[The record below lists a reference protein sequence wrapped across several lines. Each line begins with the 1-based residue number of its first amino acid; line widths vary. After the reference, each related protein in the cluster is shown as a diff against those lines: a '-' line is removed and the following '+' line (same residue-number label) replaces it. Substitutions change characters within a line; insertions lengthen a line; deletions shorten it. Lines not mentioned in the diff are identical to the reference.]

1 MKKVIFITLL
11 SVLFLALSACTL
23 GLDEDNSITL
33 FTQRHYDTDQDLFD
47 LFFEQTGIRVNV
59 LSAGADELMNRLET
73 EGEDTAADVLL
84 MADVGRLHL
93 AQERGLLQTVSS
105 EALESNIPANFRQ
118 PEGYWFGLTLRARI
132 FVYHPDRVQAS
143 ELSTYQALTQPQW
156 QGRVVTRTS
165 TNIYSQSFTAS
176 MIAVYGEE
184 ATRSFV
190 EGLVAN
196 FAHQPRGNDRDQAK
210 QVMNGEADV
219 AIMNTYYMGRMLT
232 SADPFERE
240 VAETLRLFFPN
251 QETSGTH
258 VNLSA
263 AGVTRHARNVEGAI
277 QFLEFLS
284 GTEAQ
289 GLFASANFE
298 YPVHQDVEMDPIVAS
313 WGTFKPQDINLA
325 LLGVH
330 ARQAVII
337 MDEEGW
343 E

>member
-1 MKKVIFITLL
+1 MKVLASVALL
-11 SVLFLALSACTL
+11 SVSILVLSACTL
-23 GLDEDNSITL
+23 GVDHDNSITL
-33 FTQRHYDTDQDLFD
+33 FTQRHYDTDQVLFD
-47 LFFEQTGIRVNV
+47 RFTEQTGIAVNV
-59 LSAGADELMNRLET
+59 VSAGGDELMNRLET
-73 EGEDTAADVLL
+73 EGADTAADVLL

-93 AQERGLLQTVSS
+93 ATERGLLQTVNSPTLN
-105 EALESNIPANFRQ
+105 ANIPANFRE

-132 FVYHPDRVQAS
+132 LVYHPDRVSPS
-143 ELSTYQALTQPQW
+143 ELSTYQALTEPAW

-165 TNIYSQSFTAS
+165 TNLYSQSFTAS
-176 MIAVYGEE
+176 LIAVYGEE
-184 ATRSFV
+184 EARTFV
-190 EGLVAN
+190 RGLVTN
-196 FAHQPRGNDRDQAK
+196 LAHPPRGNDRDQAK

-219 AIMNTYYMGRMLT
+219 AIMNTYYMGRMLN

-240 VAETLRLFFPN
+240 VAQTLALFFPN
-251 QETSGTH
+251 QETTGTH

-263 AGVTRHARNVEGAI
+263 AGVTRHANNVEGAI

-284 GTEAQ
+284 GLEAQ
-289 GLFASANFE
+289 GLFASANYE
-298 YPVHQDVEMDPIVAS
+298 YPVNEAVEIDPLVAS
-313 WGTFKPQDINLA
+313 WGAFKPQEINLA